1 LLAGTAESRG
11 EQTIAVARA
20 PVETE
25 PLIVRATDKF
35 TGETL
40 DVAPLTAER
49 LASATSMQ
57 SMGNEKAATRSPSV
71 PAQDVASAPA
81 SKASALGIGQ
91 VALGDDQPAAL
102 RVIELDPANIALA
115 SSPDPGDLD
124 QAASQDG
131 ANPFADNALAMSTAQ
146 LDEMRGGFETNSGLT
161 VSFGIERAVY
171 INGQL
176 ATTTSLNVADVTRL
190 SAEQARTLG
199 SIGGTLAVV
208 QNGPGNSFQTGTIA
222 PGTIGTVIQNTLNNQ
237 KIQGVTVINAAVN
250 SLQVLRAL
258 NLQNALTSVVGA
270 SARH

>member
-1 LLAGTAESRG
+1 
-11 EQTIAVARA
+11 
-20 PVETE
+20 
-25 PLIVRATDKF
+25 
-35 TGETL
+35 
-40 DVAPLTAER
+40 
-49 LASATSMQ
+49 M
-57 SMGNEKAATRSPSV
+57 
-71 PAQDVASAPA
+71 
-81 SKASALGIGQ
+81 
-91 VALGDDQPAAL
+91 
-102 RVIELDPANIALA
+102 
-115 SSPDPGDLD
+115 
-124 QAASQDG
+124 
-131 ANPFADNALAMSTAQ
+131 
-146 LDEMRGGFETNSGLT
+146 
-161 VSFGIERAVY
+161 Y

-208 QNGPGNSFQTGTIA
+208 QNGPGNSFQTGAIA